1 MHFFFSREPW
11 SGQEPGFSPANCSQ
25 RLPSI
30 PASPQEPFQLAL
42 GLWGPLHR
50 GASWNS
56 LPVSA
61 GTLGWLLRLKLPS
74 RGGVLPL
81 PHRHPDIPPKL
92 EETAPSDLETSDAG
106 PETLRN
112 FPHAGF
118 LMRGWQEIS
127 CASHAPPSSRVS
139 ERITSIPPTSQDGC
153 AHSFIHSAIFY

>member
-11 SGQEPGFSPANCSQ
+11 SGQVGTLGKGAGWGNGKEFLGNFMTPPPSPGPAPPHPTLQGATRLIPALQEPGFSPANCSQ

-74 RGGVLPL
+74 RGGVLPP

-92 EETAPSDLETSDAG
+92 EETAPSDLG
-106 PETLRN
+106 
-112 FPHAGF
+112 
-118 LMRGWQEIS
+118 
-127 CASHAPPSSRVS
+127 
-139 ERITSIPPTSQDGC
+139 
-153 AHSFIHSAIFY
+153 